1 VGQLTAETLAR
12 LARSSGEVPRRPV
25 EVDPARAASCPPGLE
40 YLLALDGVV
49 LKREQ
54 PSAQQLQQLRRQH
67 NNHQHVLGSFHLYSP
82 QGELLY
88 FGHEGTRAPSPVL
101 NPPPTT
107 TKEPDGCALCCCS
120 ASSWCGKHVCE
131 MDIRLTDL
139 TGRDVVLI
147 QRDPGTVFVYTAPC
161 FFFFHVFL
169 GWATSCMPCCPVPT
183 NFWFQQSATIINVVS
198 GRVMGY
204 IHQNYSPVGL
214 SYSVYSVR
222 KKHSIGKEM
231 YRAHGW
237 PGLAFLGCVPWS
249 TPALQIRRVGGDA
262 DDGSNNIASINS
274 VRQRAESTLV
284 HVRNVNDVNVE
295 CNGSVF
301 SSSFILMYFLSFSPL
316 QRGHDGED
324 AADSAHDPRRNRIQ
338 KDPVVV
344 DQTRQLRRRSQPPQ
358 FERPVVCTRTR
369 QRLCCLSERRPPVI
383 LFFHLLWRNSH

>member
-1 VGQLTAETLAR
+1 
-12 LARSSGEVPRRPV
+12 
-25 EVDPARAASCPPGLE
+25 
-40 YLLALDGVV
+40 
-49 LKREQ
+49 
-54 PSAQQLQQLRRQH
+54 
-67 NNHQHVLGSFHLYSP
+67 
-82 QGELLY
+82 
-88 FGHEGTRAPSPVL
+88 
-101 NPPPTT
+101 
-107 TKEPDGCALCCCS
+107 
-120 ASSWCGKHVCE
+120 
-131 MDIRLTDL
+131 
-139 TGRDVVLI
+139 
-147 QRDPGTVFVYTAPC
+147 
-161 FFFFHVFL
+161 
-169 GWATSCMPCCPVPT
+169 MPCCPVPT

-301 SSSFILMYFLSFSPL
+301 SSSFILMYFCRSVPSNVVTTEKMLLTALMILVEIAFKRTPSLSTK
-316 QRGHDGED
+316 RGNYVD
-324 AADSAHDPRRNRIQ
+324 APSLPSSNGPSSAHELGNDS
-338 KDPVVV
+338 VA
-344 DQTRQLRRRSQPPQ
+344 S
-358 FERPVVCTRTR
+358 
-369 QRLCCLSERRPPVI
+369 LSDD
-383 LFFHLLWRNSH
+383 HL